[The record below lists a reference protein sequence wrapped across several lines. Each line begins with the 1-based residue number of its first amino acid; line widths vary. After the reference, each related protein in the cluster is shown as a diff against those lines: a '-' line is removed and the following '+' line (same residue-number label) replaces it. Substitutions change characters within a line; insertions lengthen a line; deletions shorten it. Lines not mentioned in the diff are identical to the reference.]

1 MSKKRRVTDVEE
13 TNGDDVPPRRVVC
26 APYPAPVRGVSDVG
40 VIAVDD
46 SVFNAPL
53 EAFAWDDTAFE
64 RVDARACALPG
75 KPVSHTQARY
85 CSSCKKTL
93 RADFF
98 PENKKTCGPCLRV
111 RTAHA
116 RWRRRHGRVHGG
128 GVPKRDG

>member
-1 MSKKRRVTDVEE
+1 MSKQRRVTDVEE
-13 TNGDDVPPRRVVC
+13 TNGDDAPPRRVVC
-26 APYPAPVRGVSDVG
+26 APYPVPFRGVSDVG

-46 SVFNAPL
+46 SVFDASL

-64 RVDARACALPG
+64 RVDARTCALPG

-93 RADFF
+93 RADVFQ
-98 PENKKTCGPCLRV
+98 EDKKTCEPCLRV
-111 RTAHA
+111 HKAHA

-128 GVPKRDG
+128 GVRKRDG